1 MIKNIFG
8 LYKYIGKFLWS
19 KLHKHKHCIKNPED
33 IPDFLMKLLV
43 ILTILDE
50 ITQNYLDEEPA
61 LNGVEIVIFLPQ
73 QQRNKKIL

>member
-1 MIKNIFG
+1 MEMIKNIFG

-50 ITQNYLDEEPA
+50 IT
-61 LNGVEIVIFLPQ
+61 
-73 QQRNKKIL
+73 